1 MPIKGKFNCKG
12 LSMKKI
18 ISLLFICAFITACA
32 PPRPMA
38 EPPEN
43 KPMPVEEREAQTS
56 VVSKW
61 ELNGA
66 MAVKSPKKSFTAT
79 VNWLQRGSG
88 TYQIRM
94 FGPLGSGAIVIK
106 KQGSSVTLQDGAKKF
121 SSNSADK
128 LFLQQTGVAL
138 PVSNLFY
145 WVRGLA
151 APGGGASIKRDAYNH
166 LSTLR
171 QAGYSI
177 QYLRFTSVNGTDL
190 PSKIKLTGN
199 GLSIKFIIKR
209 WNV

>member
-1 MPIKGKFNCKG
+1 
-12 LSMKKI
+12 MKKLFC
-18 ISLLFICAFITACA
+18 LLFISTFLTACA
-32 PPRPMA
+32 PPRPAA

-43 KPMPVEEREAQTS
+43 KPMPVEERQAKTR
-56 VVSKW
+56 VVSSW

-79 VNWLQRGSG
+79 VNWLQRGG
-88 TYQIRM
+88 GQYQIRM
-94 FGPLGSGAIVIK
+94 LGPLGSGALVINK
-106 KQGSSVTLQDGAKKF
+106 SGSAVTIQDGPKKF

-151 APGGGASIKRDAYNH
+151 APGAVDSTKRDAYNH
-166 LSTLR
+166 LTMLK

-177 QYLRFTSVNGTDL
+177 QYLSFTSVNGTDL
-190 PSKIKLTGN
+190 PSKIQLTGR
-199 GLSIKFIIKR
+199 GLSIKFIIKHWR
-209 WNV
+209 V